1 MNNLSQKINT
11 LSEPIIFTD
20 DTNVVSGRNVDDFP
34 SVSNIV
40 LSHMSKWFT
49 ANKLTL
55 NVDQVNIV
63 NYIYEAGIASVS
75 CIQKRMLYAGIK
87 ILQQFNM

>member
-1 MNNLSQKINT
+1 MNNFSQKINA
-11 LSEPIIFTD
+11 LSEPI
-20 DTNVVSGRNVDDFP
+20 SGRNVDDFS
-34 SVSNIV
+34 SVSNII

-63 NYIYEAGIASVS
+63 NSIYEAGVANVA

-87 ILQQFNM
+87 ILQQFTM